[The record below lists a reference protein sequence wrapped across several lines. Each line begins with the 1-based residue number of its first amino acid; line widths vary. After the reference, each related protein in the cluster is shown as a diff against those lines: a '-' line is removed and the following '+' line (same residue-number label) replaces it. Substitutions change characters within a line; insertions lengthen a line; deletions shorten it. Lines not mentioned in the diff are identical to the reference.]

1 MKIIQSIL
9 ETAEEGDKI
18 LISFPDVYSFH
29 TVSSWLSEK
38 FGEIFWI
45 LWTDAAVERMNHFAK
60 KYGFPKTGE
69 ALIVAAEK
77 DCIYLR
83 SVEKLKIEEVKDI
96 KTFIPED
103 RLVISFGVNFLSIYG
118 YELSKA
124 IEAIIEIDRGV
135 MITAIVGKV
144 PNELLTFH
152 DVFIEIIK
160 SEDSF
165 IAYHN
170 YIAKL
175 TFSMKGGVTVVSD
188 NLTQ

>member
-1 MKIIQSIL
+1 MKIIQSII

-18 LISFPDVYSFH
+18 LISFPDVFSFYS
-29 TVSSWLSEK
+29 VSSWLSDK

-45 LWTDAAVERMNHFAK
+45 LWTDAAVERMNHFGK
-60 KYGFPKTGE
+60 KYGFPKSGD
-69 ALIVAAEK
+69 AVIVAAEK
-77 DCIYLR
+77 DCKYLR
-83 SVEKLKIEEVKDI
+83 TVDRLNIDELADI
-96 KTFIPED
+96 KSFIPED

-118 YELSKA
+118 HDISRA
-124 IEAIIEIDRGV
+124 IEALIEIDKGIL
-135 MITAIVGKV
+135 ITAIVGRV
-144 PNELLTFH
+144 PDELLTFH
-152 DVFIEIIK
+152 DVFIEVIK

-188 NLTQ
+188 NLER

>member
-18 LISFPDVYSFH
+18 LISFPDIYSFY

-38 FGEIFWI
+38 FGEVFWI
-45 LWTDAAVERMNHFAK
+45 LWTDAAVERLNHFAK
-60 KYGFPKTGE
+60 KYGFPKSGD
-69 ALIVAAEK
+69 ALIISAEK

-83 SVEKLKIEEVKDI
+83 STEKLSLDEIEDI
-96 KTFIPED
+96 KNFIPED
-103 RLVISFGVNFLSIYG
+103 RIVISFGVNFLLLYG
-118 YELSKA
+118 YDISKA
-124 IEAIIEIDRGV
+124 IEALIEIEKGV
-135 MITAIVGKV
+135 LITAVIGKV
-144 PNELLTFH
+144 PSELLTFH

-170 YIAKL
+170 YVAKL

-188 NLTQ
+188 NLGQ

>member
-18 LISFPDVYSFH
+18 LISFPDIYSFY

-38 FGEIFWI
+38 FGEVFWI
-45 LWTDAAVERMNHFAK
+45 LWTDAAVERLNHFAK
-60 KYGFPKTGE
+60 KYGFPKSGD
-69 ALIVAAEK
+69 ALIISAEK

-83 SVEKLKIEEVKDI
+83 STEKLNLDEIEDI
-96 KTFIPED
+96 KNFIPED
-103 RLVISFGVNFLSIYG
+103 RIVISFGVNFLLLYG
-118 YELSKA
+118 YDISKA
-124 IEAIIEIDRGV
+124 IEALIEIEKGV
-135 MITAIVGKV
+135 LITAVIGKV
-144 PNELLTFH
+144 PSELLTFH

-170 YIAKL
+170 YVAKL

-188 NLTQ
+188 NLGQ

>member
-1 MKIIQSIL
+1 MKIIQSII

-18 LISFPDVYSFH
+18 LISFPDVFSFY

-38 FGEIFWI
+38 FGELFWI
-45 LWTDAAVERMNHFAK
+45 LWTDAAVERINHFGK
-60 KYGFPKTGE
+60 KYGFPKSGE
-69 ALIVAAEK
+69 AVIVSAEK
-77 DCIYLR
+77 DCKYLR
-83 SVEKLKIEEVKDI
+83 TVDRLNIDELADI
-96 KTFIPED
+96 KSFIPED

-118 YELSKA
+118 HDISRA
-124 IEAIIEIDRGV
+124 IEALIEIDRGIL
-135 MITAIVGKV
+135 ITAIVGKA

-152 DVFIEIIK
+152 DVFIEVIK

-188 NLTQ
+188 NLER